1 MPAALIIARSKNSM
15 ERVYLSGRPRF
26 LPPPSRPPASSNP
39 ASFPRPPQPP
49 PTAPQSAQR
58 GLRKIRPRFP
68 RFPVKTG
75 EVLRPPPPPR
85 ATPRLLTEAPHALSQ
100 LAPPPHPPAHAGAE
114 RRTRRAPPQALR
126 SNPTNSALWCTTVHI
141 PLSLSHPPTNRP
153 TPSEPRS
160 RSTRN
165 NPATPKIPPIP
176 QPKPYQRLTPR
187 PRNTMYPNLPHSISP
202 SPRTTPRNRIAA
214 APVEAK
220 ICSTRRRSGLRP
232 REPVHSTLSAAG
244 SRPTTASTAPTAVK
258 SSLVSRVIAGP
269 P

>member
-141 PLSLSHPPTNRP
+141 PLSLSPLLHTAQRTRPQAQSTTTQGPGRARAPQRFLRRSPPQHPPP
-153 TPSEPRS
+153 TPRATTDKPRDTTNPTTPAPTNLYEFPAQHH
-160 RSTRN
+160 STQQHHVAQCVTSHF
-165 NPATPKIPPIP
+165 PF
-176 QPKPYQRLTPR
+176 PR
-187 PRNTMYPNLPHSISP
+187 PP
-202 SPRTTPRNRIAA
+202 
-214 APVEAK
+214 APFQ
-220 ICSTRRRSGLRP
+220 P
-232 REPVHSTLSAAG
+232 P
-244 SRPTTASTAPTAVK
+244 SRPAAELP
-258 SSLVSRVIAGP
+258 
-269 P
+269 